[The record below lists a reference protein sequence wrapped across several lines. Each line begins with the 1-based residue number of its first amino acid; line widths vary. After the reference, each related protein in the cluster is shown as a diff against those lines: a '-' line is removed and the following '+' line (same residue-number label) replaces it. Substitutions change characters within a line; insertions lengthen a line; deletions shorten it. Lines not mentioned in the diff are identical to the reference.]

1 MILYNDFDPFNK
13 IEWVSCDTETFTYID
28 GEKVTND
35 TLLELGKV
43 KPAKFFR
50 EHATVRVWAWEISDG
65 EHFFVTNNFDEFI
78 AFFGEHK
85 IKAAWFYN
93 AKFDFAQIDYQLLT
107 HKPVYERR
115 DEETSANTPFTYSS
129 LHNDKGGRFSLKVWT
144 PYRHS
149 GKGSKKVDRHERTH
163 AVTFYDF
170 CNIFGGG
177 LARLLKEF
185 KVVDFKGNKIRKLK
199 MDYQQVDEFNLTK
212 NDFDYL
218 QNDTKGLYHLI
229 RIAND
234 TLFELTGYEIT
245 GEKPDVMTAGGLA
258 KKVLLKHL
266 YPALKDDKARV
277 RAFQK
282 AHPLTLQQDKWL
294 RDTRLYGGGLCII
307 NPRFQG
313 YPITN
318 RKMFRYDVNS
328 EYPFIISR
336 MDDLTGKGQKM
347 SLEKAQK
354 LDKSKYCLIYVF
366 SDFHGWLL
374 PNKVACFRDPFFGDF
389 VSEIDI
395 EQPFSMFEEELEEL
409 EKWYELDFTVA
420 CVLTFKRVKNGGYN
434 DFVQTYYEL
443 KKTSKKAG
451 ERAKTAFAK
460 LLLNSSY
467 GKLAERVSR
476 EICYREI
483 NDESGAVH
491 VVHTTDTDDDVS
503 GMLSVV
509 QGAYVTSQ
517 ARIWLLSHIREICGD
532 NVAENFVYCDTDSV
546 HTFCEYANADAY
558 ALGGFKNEGSFN
570 FIKYVAPKCYFDGNV
585 EDGRI
590 VDIEFHTKGLSARV
604 VLDSFLTGVKV
615 LKTDEDG
622 DPEECIYS
630 YKTPEEV
637 ANKFSYGE
645 KFQPLCGMNIRG
657 GKALIPLEKYLAK
670 PSANPLINCGG
681 VLMEE

>member
-1 MILYNDFDPFNK
+1 
-13 IEWVSCDTETFTYID
+13 
-28 GEKVTND
+28 
-35 TLLELGKV
+35 
-43 KPAKFFR
+43 
-50 EHATVRVWAWEISDG
+50 
-65 EHFFVTNNFDEFI
+65 
-78 AFFGEHK
+78 
-85 IKAAWFYN
+85 
-93 AKFDFAQIDYQLLT
+93 
-107 HKPVYERR
+107 
-115 DEETSANTPFTYSS
+115 
-129 LHNDKGGRFSLKVWT
+129 
-144 PYRHS
+144 
-149 GKGSKKVDRHERTH
+149 
-163 AVTFYDF
+163 
-170 CNIFGGG
+170 
-177 LARLLKEF
+177 
-185 KVVDFKGNKIRKLK
+185 
-199 MDYQQVDEFNLTK
+199 
-212 NDFDYL
+212 
-218 QNDTKGLYHLI
+218 
-229 RIAND
+229 
-234 TLFELTGYEIT
+234 
-245 GEKPDVMTAGGLA
+245 
-258 KKVLLKHL
+258 
-266 YPALKDDKARV
+266 
-277 RAFQK
+277 
-282 AHPLTLQQDKWL
+282 
-294 RDTRLYGGGLCII
+294 
-307 NPRFQG
+307 
-313 YPITN
+313 
-318 RKMFRYDVNS
+318 MFRYDVNS
-328 EYPFIISR
+328 EYPFIISQ

-347 SLEKAQK
+347 SFEKAQK

-395 EQPFSMFEEELEEL
+395 EQPFSMFEEELQEL
-409 EKWYELDFTVA
+409 EKWYELDFTVT

-483 NDESGAVH
+483 NAESGAVH
-491 VVHTTDTDDDVS
+491 VVHTADTEDDVS

-517 ARIWLLSHIREICGD
+517 ARVWLLSHIREICGD

-546 HTFCEYANADAY
+546 HTFREYDKANAY

-570 FIKYVAPKCYFDGNV
+570 FIKYVAPKCYFDGNI

-622 DPEECIYS
+622 DPLECIYS